1 MENRLDYCCYW
12 MGLSMIGG
20 LPALINNNLRQ
31 ESLQHT
37 ITVINSKAVIF
48 SAEIMSGKKGDVLN
62 KCKCFDFLLYYLL
75 SKLIHQVADVT
86 QFEYPVERLFCVQQY
101 VRLKMICQ
109 PGWDCTVLTPQRWQV
124 LPSCQR
130 SLPHSPRRSSRRG
143 SVDTMTP
150 WSTSTQAGPLAS
162 PRLLQLNI
170 PGQNEYKDFSY
181 GKQSE
186 QI

>member
-48 SAEIMSGKKGDVLN
+48 SADIMSGKNERDVLN
-62 KCKCFDFLLYYLL
+62 KCKCCDFLLYCLL

-86 QFEYPVERLFCVQQY
+86 QFEYPVERLFLCSAIREIKDDLPAGLGLYCADSTEMTGATILPEVLATQSTEVITERFCGY
-101 VRLKMICQ
+101 NDPMVYIYTSGTTGLPKAA
-109 PGWDCTVLTPQRWQV
+109 TVKH
-124 LPSCQR
+124 SR
-130 SLPHSPRRSSRRG
+130 S
-143 SVDTMTP
+143 
-150 WSTSTQAGPLAS
+150 
-162 PRLLQLNI
+162 
-170 PGQNEYKDFSY
+170 K
-181 GKQSE
+181 
-186 QI
+186 